1 MSFGDDK
8 VPVVCPQCDKRL
20 QVPSSTLGK
29 QGRCPACKNVF
40 TLEQLFEAEAA
51 APAGDGYNAGFA
63 NNDPFGAATGT
74 ATKSA
79 YDDDDFKGDYQLQSA
94 PPPPTPAVTHADFQQ
109 MAANYNGNY
118 APRSSDTEG
127 GFWNGSVLGG
137 IALMVI
143 ACVWFFGALFLA
155 NTIFIYPPI
164 MFIIGLVTVVK
175 GLLSGNLAGE

>member
-1 MSFGDDK
+1 MSLGDDK

-20 QVPSSTLGK
+20 MVPAGTIGK

-40 TLEQLFEAEAA
+40 TLEQLFEAEHAGA
-51 APAGDGYNAGFA
+51 TAGAYGAPPTFA
-63 NNDPFGAATGT
+63 SNSPYA
-74 ATKSA
+74 
-79 YDDDDFKGDYQLQSA
+79 DDDFKGDYQLQA
-94 PPPPTPAVTHADFQQ
+94 APPTPTPTVTHTDFQQ
-109 MAANYNGNY
+109 MATNYSGNY
-118 APRSSDTEG
+118 QPRSSDGSG

-155 NTIFIYPPI
+155 DRIFFYPPI

-175 GLLSGNLAGE
+175 GLMSGNLAGE